1 MTQLLIV
8 VGFMTFFTVKLINLM
23 NKVFGADFC
32 DEKYQFKRSLV
43 VFVFTYLLHCTL
55 YALVLALMDTYRI
68 VWSKRPYI
76 IECVFILVQII
87 YDFFPL
93 ILLFRQH
100 HNHFTPTETP
110 NGSQTD
116 MGSQTNRESVTS
128 INHRYDIEIK
138 IQGIGFSGERVTTN
152 DLLIEDRD

>member
-1 MTQLLIV
+1 MRTEIKKSRLHKIIIALILAVIIEIICRSIWPYNETISMYIFMTQLLIV

-55 YALVLALMDTYRI
+55 YALVLAFMDTYRI

-87 YDFFPL
+87 YDFFPF

-100 HNHFTPTETP
+100 HNHFK
-110 NGSQTD
+110 Q
-116 MGSQTNRESVTS
+116 
-128 INHRYDIEIK
+128 
-138 IQGIGFSGERVTTN
+138 
-152 DLLIEDRD
+152 ED